1 MTEMMI
7 PEMKAAMRRIG
18 DMMLGE
24 LKGAGFS
31 LAMIA
36 EMGEK
41 GVLVEARRFD
51 AKECATVQ
59 VFMAS
64 ARKRIRERV
73 REGASV
79 VLVGI
84 TVLLHE
90 RSPSMQRLDGG
101 CLKEER
107 RRFTEAGIEVLP
119 GTAVFGINRRET
131 AAEVYSKAGALADK
145 IRVQS
150 GDNLNKTLRMVS
162 TYLFEDV
169 PWPTMN

>member
-1 MTEMMI
+1 MITEMI
-7 PEMKAAMRRIG
+7 VPEMKTAMRRIG
-18 DMMLGE
+18 DVMLGE

-41 GVLVEARRFD
+41 GALVEARRFD
-51 AKECATVQ
+51 TKECATVQ
-59 VFMAS
+59 VFMDS

-90 RSPSMQRLDGG
+90 RSPSIQGGGRLE
-101 CLKEER
+101 EER
-107 RRFTEAGIEVLP
+107 RRFAEAGIEVLP
-119 GTAVFGINRRET
+119 GTAVFGVNRRET
-131 AAEVYSKAGALADK
+131 AAEVYSKTGALADK
-145 IRVQS
+145 IRIQS
-150 GDNLNKTLRMVS
+150 GDNLNETLRMVS
-162 TYLFEDV
+162 TYLFEGV

>member
-1 MTEMMI
+1 MAELMV
-7 PEMKAAMRRIG
+7 PEMKTAMRRIG
-18 DMMLGE
+18 DVMLGE

-41 GVLVEARRFD
+41 GALVEARRFD
-51 AKECATVQ
+51 AEECSTVR
-59 VFMAS
+59 VFMDS

-73 REGASV
+73 REGACV

-90 RSPSMQRLDGG
+90 RGPSIQGGG
-101 CLKEER
+101 CLEEER
-107 RRFTEAGIEVLP
+107 RRFTEAGVEVLS

-131 AAEVYSKAGALADK
+131 MAEVYSKTGALAEK

-162 TYLFEDV
+162 TYLFEGV